1 MNRKVEVAVLYVDI
15 DGSTKMSMAIP
26 SSDFATILHIFSQ
39 EMTLIVSEQGGYT
52 LKYVGD
58 AVIALFP
65 AQFDKQRASKNA
77 TECARLMHDVIAQG
91 INPQLKSHGL
101 PELRIKI
108 SVDYGEVQVV
118 LYGKSLERSHIDV
131 IGPSISTAAKMIS
144 FASSGQIVVG
154 EQVFEILRR
163 VMSENNFVKLD
174 ADTSRWS
181 HIQDGQGTYSLYRL
195 SNQ

>member
-1 MNRKVEVAVLYVDI
+1 
-15 DGSTKMSMAIP
+15 
-26 SSDFATILHIFSQ
+26 
-39 EMTLIVSEQGGYT
+39 MTLIVSELGGYT

-65 AQFDKQRASKNA
+65 AQFDKQQASKNA
-77 TECARLMHDVIAQG
+77 IDCARLMHEIVVKG

-108 SVDYGEVQVV
+108 SIEYGEVQVV

-144 FASSGQIVVG
+144 FASNGQTVVG
-154 EQVFEILRR
+154 EQIFQILHN
-163 VMSENNFVKLD
+163 VMSEGNFVKLD
-174 ADTSRWS
+174 ADTSKWS
-181 HIQDGQGTYSLYRL
+181 HIQDGQARYSLYL
-195 SNQ
+195 LNNQ